1 MTKQPGLHGDRAVV
15 VIGKGLFPER
25 AGTGS
30 LAVHPPFFVHAAV
43 PPAVMVRTQDDLA
56 QGLGLRAAQA
66 FDRAFQPVGGEF
78 VALVQLGLEVADQ
91 VQLVGVV
98 GQACLQALAFLQFVP
113 ALEDVLLRPV
123 PSTASCRASRSRQ
136 VS

>member
-56 QGLGLRAAQA
+56 
-66 FDRAFQPVGGEF
+66 
-78 VALVQLGLEVADQ
+78 
-91 VQLVGVV
+91 
-98 GQACLQALAFLQFVP
+98 
-113 ALEDVLLRPV
+113 
-123 PSTASCRASRSRQ
+123 
-136 VS
+136 

>member
-25 AGTGS
+25 TGTGS

-66 FDRAFQPVGGEF
+66 FDRAFQPVGGKF
-78 VALVQLGLEVADQ
+78 VALVQLGLEVG
-91 VQLVGVV
+91 L
-98 GQACLQALAFLQFVP
+98 LFFFLF
-113 ALEDVLLRPV
+113 LDLHLFYFLNLRV
-123 PSTASCRASRSRQ
+123 TFFIA
-136 VS
+136 